1 MLKPLGDNVVVTMI
15 EAEEVTKSG
24 ILLATNSKE
33 KSQLGEVIAIGNG
46 NMSDGKKVEILV
58 KIGDKVVL
66 NKYAGTEVECDDKKY
81 YIVSQKDILAIV
93 E

>member
-1 MLKPLGDNVVVTMI
+1 MLKPLGDNVVVKMI

-33 KSQLGEVIAIGNG
+33 KSQAGEIVAIGNG
-46 NMSDGKKVEILV
+46 KLSDGKQIEMQV

-66 NKYAGTEVECDDKKY
+66 NKYVGTQVQCDDQEY
-81 YIVSQKDILAIV
+81 YILSQKDILAII

>member
-15 EAEEVTKSG
+15 EVEEVTKSG

-46 NMSDGKKVEILV
+46 NMSDGKKVEMLV
-58 KIGDKVVL
+58 KTGDKVVL

>member
-1 MLKPLGDNVVVTMI
+1 MLKPLGDNVVVKMI

-33 KSQLGEVIAIGNG
+33 KSQVGEVIVIGNG
-46 NMSDGKKVEILV
+46 KMSDGTQIEMLV
-58 KIGDKVVL
+58 KTGDKIVL
-66 NKYAGTEVECDDKKY
+66 NKYAGTQVECDNQEY
-81 YIVSQKDILAIV
+81 YILSQKDILAII